1 MENEVLRGFLF
12 EHTQPR
18 AFPECKMPTLPCT
31 LSRRL
36 LNLFFPKHFRSFMLT
51 LDSTYIWPHK
61 FLLEFPQSCST
72 WIPVLWVWHFTAFAP
87 ESNVFLLTEWCH
99 PWLEHWNKQPGRP
112 SWASHHYN
120 IKLYSGVS
128 ERQLGE
134 AENSRQ
140 PQDENGVFSLI
151 HWLKV
156 SHRGC
161 WFNQNPIPMQ
171 RRTDPCSE
179 MPFLLSF
186 PTVNLP
192 LAAFDVF
199 LNSHPTS
206 KCDVI
211 LRTEN
216 RRPKRKSRQDTKLKV
231 GCQWRGRPEKPEPR
245 R

>member
-1 MENEVLRGFLF
+1 MRFSVGSYLSIHSHGLF
-12 EHTQPR
+12 QNVKCQHCHVSCPPVFSTCFSQSISDHS
-18 AFPECKMPTLPCT
+18 CW
-31 LSRRL
+31 L
-36 LNLFFPKHFRSFMLT
+36 LTVPIFGPIIFCWNFPKAVPLGSQCFEFGILQHLLQNQMCSSSQSGAIPGLNT
-51 LDSTYIWPHK
+51 EIKNLAVPH
-61 FLLEFPQSCST
+61 E
-72 WIPVLWVWHFTAFAP
+72 
-87 ESNVFLLTEWCH
+87 LLTTTI
-99 PWLEHWNKQPGRP
+99 LNYT
-112 SWASHHYN
+112 A
-120 IKLYSGVS
+120 GVS

-140 PQDENGVFSLI
+140 TQDENGVFSLI

-161 WFNQNPIPMQ
+161 WFNQNQIPMQ
-171 RRTDPCSE
+171 RRTDPSSE

-186 PTVNLP
+186 PTVTLP

-206 KCDVI
+206 KCGVI